1 MRVTTGVLGLSIAAG
16 AVLAMACG
24 GSDSPTSPSP
34 GDGGGGGTG
43 GAPSTATI
51 TISAAG
57 TASPQAVTIRQGGT
71 VTFVNNHSGRH
82 AISSDPHPV
91 HTDCPPINQVNN
103 LGGGQTLQTGPMNT
117 VRTCGFH
124 DHDDPGNT
132 GLQGTITVVQ

>member
-24 GSDSPTSPSP
+24 SSDSPTSPSP
-34 GDGGGGGTG
+34 GGGGGTG

-57 TASPQAVTIRQGGT
+57 TVSPQAVTIRQGGT
-71 VTFVNNHSGRH
+71 VAFVNNHSERH
-82 AISSDPHPV
+82 AISSDPHPA
-91 HTDCPPINQVNN
+91 HTDCPPITRANN
-103 LGGGQTLQTGPMNT
+103 LGPGQTLQTGPMST

>member
-1 MRVTTGVLGLSIAAG
+1 MRLTTGIFGLSVAAG
-16 AVLAMACG
+16 VALTMACG

-34 GDGGGGGTG
+34 GDGGGTG

-51 TISAAG
+51 TISASG

-71 VTFVNNHSGRH
+71 VTFVNNHSEDH
-82 AISSDPHPV
+82 VMSSDPHPV
-91 HTDCPPINQVNN
+91 HTDCPPVNQANN
-103 LGGGQTLQTGPMNT
+103 LGAGQTLQTGPLNA

-124 DHDDPGNT
+124 DHNDPGNS